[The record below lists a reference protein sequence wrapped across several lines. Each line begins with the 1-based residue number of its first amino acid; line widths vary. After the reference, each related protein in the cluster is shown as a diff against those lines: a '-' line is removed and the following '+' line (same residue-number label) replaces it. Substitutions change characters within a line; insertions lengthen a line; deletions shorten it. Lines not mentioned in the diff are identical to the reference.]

1 MTGGPNHADA
11 DEGSLAKL
19 LAPLTSDPARAAVLC
34 DVDGTLAP
42 IVDRPD
48 EARVPADVS
57 LLLGALSRRY
67 ACVACVT
74 GRPALEARRLVGEG
88 GIAYAGLHGT
98 EMLSPGQE
106 RPRPLPSFEHW
117 RGVVQGFA
125 ALHSAPLEA
134 LGILVENKGPIA
146 AFHWRGAPDEEAA
159 LAQLRRVSDG
169 AEAAGLSVRWGRKV
183 LEVWPPVPVGKGLAV
198 AELIG
203 ASGARAALFG
213 GDDATDL
220 DAFSALDQLVAERH
234 LDAAVRVG
242 VRSEEAPPG
251 IVARAD
257 VVVDGTDG
265 FRRVLDRL
273 LGVAGC

>member
-1 MTGGPNHADA
+1 MTGGPKNTLADSL
-11 DEGSLAKL
+11 SLATL

-48 EARVPADVS
+48 EARVPEDVS
-57 LLLGALSRRY
+57 RLLAALSRRY

-74 GRPALEARRLVGEG
+74 GRPALEARRLVGER

-98 EMLSPGQE
+98 EMLPPGQE
-106 RPRPLPSFEHW
+106 KPRPLPSFEHW
-117 RGVVQGFA
+117 QGVVQRFVA
-125 ALHSAPLEA
+125 ARSPQLEA
-134 LGILVENKGPIA
+134 VGILVENKGPISA
-146 AFHWRGAPDEEAA
+146 LHWRGAPDEELA
-159 LAQLRRVSDG
+159 LAHLGSVAD
-169 AEAAGLSVRWGRKV
+169 EVKAAGLSARWGRKV

-203 ASGARAALFG
+203 ESRARAALFG

-220 DAFSALDQLVAERH
+220 DAFSALDLLVADRR
-234 LDAAVRVG
+234 LDTAVRVG
-242 VRSEEAPPG
+242 VRSEEAPPD

-257 VVVDGTDG
+257 VVVDGAPG
-265 FRRVLDRL
+265 FKHVLRRL
-273 LGVAGC
+273 LE